1 MKTFEAPVANVKKFD
16 LVDIL
21 TASGDPVVPVQTD
34 PTEPPCPRDVSLP
47 CLDD

>member
-21 TASGDPVVPVQTD
+21 TASGDVVVDPT
-34 PTEPPCPRDVSLP
+34 PTEPTCPRDVSTP